1 MLIRDAD
8 RATLWSAQHDAGP
21 FGEILKGGEE
31 AFFRVKFDFF
41 LFDGALWCQRVS

>member
-21 FGEILKGGEE
+21 FGEIL
-31 AFFRVKFDFF
+31 
-41 LFDGALWCQRVS
+41 

>member
-41 LFDGALWCQRVS
+41 FV